1 MLLTVNE
8 KIVDSPASALSALD
22 RGFLLGD
29 GVFETL
35 RIYAGKP
42 FKLDDHL
49 TRLSDACARTSIR
62 VSRGVE
68 SLTRREI
75 ERVGSIGLGE
85 AIMRITISRGL
96 GLGLGTDPDDSTVV
110 TLIEPLPTLD
120 PGWYERGLDVVIA
133 RGRRNEF
140 SETVGIKTTA
150 YLDSIVAFRAAA
162 QNGAADALFLD
173 TRGHL
178 SEATASNLFVFNAG
192 ALHTP
197 PLECGAM
204 PGITRSC
211 VIEIAK
217 TAGITVDSQT
227 PLDPAVLKTADEV
240 FLTSSIREIVPVI
253 SCDGLRVGNGKPG
266 AVTRRM
272 ITAYSE
278 MTR

>member
-49 TRLSDACARTSIR
+49 ARLSDACARTSIM
-62 VSRGVE
+62 VNSGVE

-75 ERVGSIGLGE
+75 DRAGSIGLSE
-85 AIMRITISRGL
+85 AVMRITISRGL

-110 TLIEPLPTLD
+110 TLIESLPTLN

-133 RGRRNEF
+133 QGRKNEF

-162 QNGAADALFLD
+162 QKGAADALFLD

-178 SEATASNLFVFNAG
+178 SEATASNLFVLSAG

-217 TAGITVDSQT
+217 TAGIAVNSQA
-227 PLDPAVLKTADEV
+227 PLDPAALKTADEV

>member
-35 RIYAGKP
+35 RIYAGRP
-42 FKLDDHL
+42 FKLPDHL
-49 TRLSDACARTSIR
+49 TRLSDACARTSIKMN
-62 VSRGVE
+62 SRVE

-75 ERVGSIGLGE
+75 ERAGSVGLSE
-85 AIMRITISRGL
+85 AVMRITISRGP
-96 GLGLGTDPDDSTVV
+96 GLGLGIDPDDSTVV
-110 TLIEPLPTLD
+110 TLIEALPTLNPD
-120 PGWYERGLDVVIA
+120 WYERGLDVVIA

-150 YLDSIVAFRAAA
+150 YLDSILAFRAAA
-162 QNGAADALFLD
+162 QKGADDSLFLD

-178 SEATASNLFVFNAG
+178 SEATASNMFVVSAG
-192 ALHTP
+192 EVHTP
-197 PLECGAM
+197 PLECGVL

-217 TAGITVDSQT
+217 TAGIAVSSQT
-227 PLDPAVLKTADEV
+227 PLDPGVLKTADEV
-240 FLTSSIREIVPVI
+240 FLTSSIREIVPVT
-253 SCDGLRVGNGKPG
+253 SCNGLRVGNGKPG
-266 AVTRRM
+266 TITQRI